1 MPSDPRPDRYR
12 VSLSVRVKEEQIER
26 VRSRPCFALVGVL
39 HQQEIHHPKTFDPI
53 LSQCLNDNF
62 VIFKTSLQHQFLH
75 PYALVGVLHQ
85 QGIKSPPLR

>member
-39 HQQEIHHPKTFDPI
+39 HQQEIDPHRPLFDVFHSV
-53 LSQCLNDNF
+53 LR
-62 VIFKTSLQHQFLH
+62 HQK
-75 PYALVGVLHQ
+75 G
-85 QGIKSPPLR
+85 